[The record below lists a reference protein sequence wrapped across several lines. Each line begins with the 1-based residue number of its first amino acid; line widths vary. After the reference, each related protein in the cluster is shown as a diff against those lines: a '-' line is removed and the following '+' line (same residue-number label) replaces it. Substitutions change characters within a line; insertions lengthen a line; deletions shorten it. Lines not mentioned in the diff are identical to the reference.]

1 MSPTITVSLADLSC
15 VCCAEELQRRLDTAT
30 GLHEARVDYR
40 AGVVTAVVDDPA
52 SGEAELR
59 RLVHEAGFCCAGETP
74 TIEHLGHRVDTA
86 AITMGTTQDRMQYER
101 QALHH
106 GRHDRHDHT
115 PSETTHDGTTLQ
127 REHDAHAHH
136 VPPDV
141 TPLAT
146 SHGHEHHDHAG
157 HAMTPPATTTHAEHG
172 HATPQPVPAAHAAQD
187 HAGHAMRADAAAV
200 ADHAG
205 HGAHGAHDM
214 SDPAMAADMER
225 DMRNRFVVAL
235 LLTIPIILYSP
246 LGESLFGVDLPGP
259 KNWIM
264 LVLTTPVVL
273 WAGWIFIGGAY
284 YSLKHKAL
292 NMSVLIATG
301 VLAAYGFS
309 ILLTILGEEDS
320 FYEAAAMLVT
330 FVLFGHWMEMKSRRG
345 TVDAL
350 RALFDLVPPTATVV
364 RDGQEVELPTS
375 EIVVGDIVRLRPGDK
390 VPVDGV
396 IESGTTSID
405 ESLVTGESVPVDKRS
420 GDPVTGGSINRSG
433 SVTFRATKVG
443 SDTALAQIVALV
455 ERAQSSKAPGQRL
468 ADAAAQYLVI
478 LAVGSGIVTFVIWYF
493 FGGET
498 AITAMTFAISAVVIA
513 CPDALGL
520 ATPTAVAVGTGI
532 GARHNILIK
541 DAATLEGIAA
551 VDAVIFDKTG
561 TLTEGKPSLTDVVT
575 LGGWQRDDL
584 LRLAAAA
591 EHGSEHPLGQ
601 AMVEA
606 AEAAGLTAEA
616 DSFEAIAGEGII
628 ATVEGRN
635 VTIGN
640 VRLMK
645 RANVDVAIVAQQVAE
660 LAADGKTPTYVAID
674 GSLAGIIAVADTI
687 KPSARRTIR
696 ALRDEGID
704 VVMLTGD
711 NTRTAEAVARELGIE
726 RVFAEVLPGEKA
738 SYVERLQAEGKRV
751 AMVGDGVNDAPALAT
766 ADIGIAIGAGTD
778 VAIETARV
786 VLMRSDPED
795 VLRAIDL
802 SKATVRKMKQNLA
815 WASVYNVLAIPVA
828 AGVFYP
834 GWGIML
840 RPEWSALLMSVS
852 SIIVATNAVLLKRVE
867 SDLGG
872 APRGERATGAL
883 APARAG

>member
-1 MSPTITVSLADLSC
+1 MAPTITVPLGGLAC
-15 VCCAEELQRRLDTAT
+15 VCCAEALQRSLDASADRH
-30 GLHEARVDYR
+30 GVRVDYR
-40 AGVVTAVVDDPA
+40 AGIVTAHAEDA
-52 SGEAELR
+52 EAGEAELR
-59 RLVHEAGFCCAGETP
+59 RLVHEAGFCCADETR
-74 TIEHLGHRVDTA
+74 TIDHLAHRAATA
-86 AITMGTTQDRMQYER
+86 AITMGTTQDRMQFEH
-101 QALHH
+101 QALRPERYHQ
-106 GRHDRHDHT
+106 HDTTATMSGAHD
-115 PSETTHDGTTLQ
+115 
-127 REHDAHAHH
+127 
-136 VPPDV
+136 
-141 TPLAT
+141 
-146 SHGHEHHDHAG
+146 HHDHHEPAAVATADG
-157 HAMTPPATTTHAEHG
+157 HAAHDHAAEVDYALPNAGDG
-172 HATPQPVPAAHAAQD
+172 HAAHADHAMPVPAETG
-187 HAGHAMRADAAAV
+187 HAGHS
-200 ADHAG
+200 
-205 HGAHGAHDM
+205 AHGAHDM
-214 SDPAMAADMER
+214 SDPAMAAAMER
-225 DMRNRFVVAL
+225 DMRNRFFVAL

-246 LGESLFGVDLPGP
+246 LGESLFGIDLPGP
-259 KNWIM
+259 KSWI
-264 LVLTTPVVL
+264 LLALTTPVVL

-309 ILLTILGEEDS
+309 ILLTVLGEGDS

-350 RALFDLVPPTATVV
+350 RALFDLLPPTATVI
-364 RDGQEVELPTS
+364 RDGQEVELPTA
-375 EIVVGDIVRLRPGDK
+375 EIVVGDLVRLRPGDK
-390 VPVDGV
+390 APVDGV

-405 ESLVTGESVPVDKRS
+405 ESLVTGESVPVEKRA

-433 SVTFRATKVG
+433 SVVFRATKVG

-455 ERAQSSKAPGQRL
+455 EQAQSSKAPGQRL
-468 ADAAAQYLVI
+468 ADAAAQYLVV
-478 LAVGSGIVTFVIWYF
+478 LAVGSGVLTFLIWYF
-493 FGGET
+493 AGGAA

-561 TLTEGKPSLTDVVT
+561 TLTEGQPSLTDIVP
-575 LGGWQRDDL
+575 LDGWDRDEL
-584 LRLAAAA
+584 LELVAAA
-591 EHGSEHPLGQ
+591 ERSSEHPLG
-601 AMVEA
+601 EA
-606 AEAAGLTAEA
+606 IVRAADAAGLDGEAET
-616 DSFEAIAGEGII
+616 FEAISGEGLA
-628 ATVEGRN
+628 ATVAGRQ
-635 VTIGN
+635 VAIGN
-640 VRLMK
+640 ARLMT
-645 RANVDVAIVAQQVAE
+645 RGGVDVAVASKQVAA
-660 LAADGKTPTYVAID
+660 LAGDGKTPMYVAV
-674 GSLAGIIAVADTI
+674 GGALAGIVAVADTI
-687 KPSARRTIR
+687 KPSARRTVR
-696 ALRDEGID
+696 ALRDEGVG

-711 NTRTAEAVARELGIE
+711 NERTAAAVARELGIE

-738 SYVERLQAEGKRV
+738 SYVEQLQAEGKRV
-751 AMVGDGVNDAPALAT
+751 AMVGDGINDAPALAT

-834 GWGIML
+834 SWGIML

-867 SDLGG
+867 GSLGAATRAEH
-872 APRGERATGAL
+872 APRSFV
-883 APARAG
+883 PAAAG